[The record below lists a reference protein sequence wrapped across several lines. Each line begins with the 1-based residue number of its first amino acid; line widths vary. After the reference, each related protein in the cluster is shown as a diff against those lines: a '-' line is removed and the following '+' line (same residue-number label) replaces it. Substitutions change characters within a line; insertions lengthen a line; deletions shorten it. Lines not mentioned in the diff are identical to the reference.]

1 MSEPRRASVLALAV
15 LLSATGSGALA
26 QDVYP
31 ADISPPAGT
40 RYPCALTALPR
51 ELAGVPEADRAFV
64 NRTYA
69 RILRATQAK
78 LVVLQALEAEA
89 GARAAVDTYL
99 EATAALATRQQA
111 DAVPAGLEPF
121 QKDVLA
127 AIELQR
133 AFFGKALGL
142 REGGHGL
149 AEAYR
154 LPEGRQASV
163 HLVAAWTSMQARHPA
178 WSAETRDS
186 IYHHLCALDLF

>member
-1 MSEPRRASVLALAV
+1 MSEPRAGVLAGV
-15 LLSATGSGALA
+15 LLSLTAAGALA

-51 ELAGVPEADRAFV
+51 ELAGIPERDRAFI

-78 LVVLQALEAEA
+78 LVALKALEDQA
-89 GARAAVDTYL
+89 GARGAVAAYL
-99 EATAALATRQQA
+99 DATAALAARQQG
-111 DAVPAGLEPF
+111 DGVPTGLEPF

-133 AFFGKALGL
+133 AFFGRALEI

-149 AEAYR
+149 AEAYA
-154 LPEGRQASV
+154 LPEGRQASA
-163 HLVAAWTSMQARHPA
+163 HLVDAWSRMQARYPA